1 MSRRSTLRRWLPVL
15 LLGALLAV
23 VAVIAHGR
31 GVTAGTL
38 LRWAYE
44 HTQDAPWLLMILF
57 FLRPPFIV
65 PVSLPVFLCGA
76 LWGLWPGGL
85 YAVAGMMLS
94 AASSYALA
102 RYVLP
107 AGDVLSGEAPANLLS
122 RWFERLRRDGFLTV
136 CIMRVM
142 LLPFD
147 PVNFAAAGLGVDFRR
162 FYLATLL
169 GNTVATV
176 IYASVGAAIHLDTL
190 MSGQAHVPLGD
201 LVDVPQILFAL
212 AMILASMLLARIIRR
227 RQASQIPPR

>member
-1 MSRRSTLRRWLPVL
+1 MSSRPSLRRWLPAL
-15 LLGALLAV
+15 LLGLILL
-23 VAVIAHGR
+23 VIAAIAYGR
-31 GVTAGTL
+31 GVTAGTI
-38 LRWAYE
+38 LRWTYE
-44 HTQDAPWLLMILF
+44 HTQGAPWLLMILF

-85 YAVAGMMLS
+85 YAVIGMMLS

-107 AGDVLSGEAPANLLS
+107 PKKILAESAPANLLS

-136 CIMRVM
+136 CIMRVT

-147 PVNFAAAGLGVDFRR
+147 PVNFAAAGLGVNFRT
-162 FYLATLL
+162 FYLATFL

-190 MSGQAHVPLGD
+190 MSGQVHVPLGKMID
-201 LVDVPQILFAL
+201 IPQILLAL
-212 AMILASMLLARIIRR
+212 AMILASMLVARIIRR
-227 RQASQIPPR
+227 RQAP

>member
-1 MSRRSTLRRWLPVL
+1 MSSRATLRRWLPAL
-15 LLGALLAV
+15 LLALLLAV
-23 VAVIAHGR
+23 VAVIAYGC
-31 GVTAGTL
+31 GVTVGTM

-44 HTQDAPWLLMILF
+44 RTQHAPWLLMILF

-85 YAVAGMMLS
+85 YAVIGMMLS

-107 AGDVLSGEAPANLLS
+107 AKSILSDKAPANVLS

-147 PVNFAAAGLGVDFRR
+147 PVNFAAAGLGVNFRR

-176 IYASVGAAIHLDTL
+176 LYASVGAAIHLDTL

-201 LVDVPQILFAL
+201 LIDVPQILFAL
-212 AMILASMLLARIIRR
+212 AMILASMLVARIIRR
-227 RQASQIPPR
+227 RQIAQTSPR